1 MALPFPIDFPAPN
14 PADEAAARAF
24 PATSR
29 YHAIPTASYPREGE
43 GPCVVYL
50 RRRFCPPDDA
60 MPLLAMARVNP
71 GERLDQLTAR
81 TLGDPTQFWR
91 VADANHA
98 LNPFHLAAPGRVLR
112 VPVPR
117 HTPQP

>member
-1 MALPFPIDFPAPN
+1 MSLPFPLRLRAPD
-14 PADEAAARAF
+14 PADQAAQRAF

-29 YHAIPTASYPREGE
+29 YYGIPTASYAEPG
-43 GPCVVYL
+43 GTPVAYL
-50 RRRFCPPDDA
+50 TRRFCPPADA
-60 MPLLAMARVNP
+60 LSLLAMARVNP

-91 VADANHA
+91 VADANQA
-98 LNPFHLAAPGRVLR
+98 LDPWELAAPGRALR

-117 HTPQP
+117 NLPQP